1 MFAENLRYLRK
12 KHHLSQTA
20 LSHRLGRKS
29 VASVSEWESG
39 KYTPQLAI
47 IEKVAALFEVDVTDL
62 LYREL
67 GKANEPKSRPESFL
81 SMYSKLTPD
90 RQRKV
95 YQRIL
100 KLQETE
106 SEDDQTPI
114 EQPVTILK
122 LERTDLAIADEK
134 ELVNWSQRAGKAGKP
149 NFDFAVKII
158 GSSMLP
164 KFCDQQIVFVT
175 AATKAENGQVV
186 LVKVDGKP
194 YIRRYEKT
202 AEGTWLMPFNQD
214 EAQIKIQDDADFR
227 LIGVVTGLLEE

>member
-12 KHHLSQTA
+12 KHHLSQTTLA
-20 LSHRLGRKS
+20 HRLGRKS

-47 IEKVAALFEVDVTDL
+47 IEKIATLFNVDVAYL

-67 GKANEPKSRPESFL
+67 GKANDPKSRSESFL

-90 RQRKV
+90 RQQKV

-106 SEDDQTPI
+106 SEDGQTPI

-122 LERTDLAIADEK
+122 LEKTDLAITDE
-134 ELVNWSQRAGKAGKP
+134 EESVNRPQKAGKP

-175 AATKAENGQVV
+175 AAIKVENGQVV
-186 LVKVDGKP
+186 
-194 YIRRYEKT
+194 
-202 AEGTWLMPFNQD
+202 
-214 EAQIKIQDDADFR
+214 
-227 LIGVVTGLLEE
+227 